1 MLNLM
6 TVNERIRE
14 VRKVLKLSQAQFAR
28 AVFISNGY
36 VAELECGH
44 KNANDRILHLI
55 SLTLGVSEAWLKTG
69 KGGMFNKS
77 PDEKLQRMISLF
89 NELPPKFQDY
99 FMNQVEALLHTAK
112 SD

>member
-1 MLNLM
+1 M

-14 VRKVLKLSQAQFAR
+14 VRKTLKLSQAEFAR

-44 KNANDRILHLI
+44 KNANDRILRLV
-55 SLTLGVSEAWLKTG
+55 SLTFGVSEAWLKTG
-69 KGGMFNKS
+69 EGGMFYKS

-99 FMNQVEALLHTAK
+99 VMNQVEALLRATK
-112 SD
+112 DG